1 MRVKRKRGGVRSR
14 VQREKGMK
22 VRTRQRDRKSVEMW
36 KGRER
41 GRGSGGKG

>member
-1 MRVKRKRGGVRSR
+1 
-14 VQREKGMK
+14 MK

-41 GRGSGGKG
+41 GEVVEVKGKGIEIAERNR